1 MSIKIFLITII
12 PFVNSAPAVKASGEC
27 GTLYLAEPLDAC
39 LPLSNKVDSTVK
51 GCGSPFVLSIR
62 GGCSFEDKVRRAQAA
77 GFKAAIIYDY
87 EEADLVASKGLFF
100 CRAF

>member
-1 MSIKIFLITII
+1 MMLVHSLTI
-12 PFVNSAPAVKASGEC
+12 PFINSAPAVKVSGEC
-27 GTLYLAEPLDAC
+27 GTLYLAKPLDAC

-62 GGCSFEDKVRRAQAA
+62 GGCSFEDKVRRAQSSV
-77 GFKAAIIYDY
+77 FKAAIIYEY

-100 CRAF
+100 CRAV